1 MLLGGDC
8 ETNYVS
14 GWQRRNSTELRQ
26 TAEVTAGPWTPRFIK
41 RGETCCKNLEL
52 LTSFAEVSKKK
63 PFFLGSY
70 SCAADSEIEAP
81 LMEVGVV
88 KKM

>member
-14 GWQRRNSTELRQ
+14 GWQRQNSTELQQ
-26 TAEVTAGPWTPRFIK
+26 TAEVTAGPWTLRFIK

-52 LTSFAEVSKKK
+52 LTSFAELSKRK
-63 PFFLGSY
+63 PFFFLLLL
-70 SCAADSEIEAP
+70 DFFWEEAI
-81 LMEVGVV
+81 LVLQTV
-88 KKM
+88 KLKLP